1 MTTPSKDAKISAIA
15 SYFTFIGWLIG
26 FFINLD
32 EKHEFANFHLRQS
45 LGIQTLFYA
54 TGALLPLTKSQ
65 YAGYGFLLCFFV
77 LWGYAVGTAV
87 QNEMKPVPLVG
98 NLFQKLFK
106 FIK

>member
-1 MTTPSKDAKISAIA
+1 MVAPTKDAKISAIA
-15 SYFTFIGWLIG
+15 SYFTLIGWIIG

-54 TGALLPLTKSQ
+54 VGALLGLTTSKV
-65 YAGYGFLLCFFV
+65 AGFGFLLCFLV

-87 QNEMKPVPLVG
+87 QNETKPVPLVG
-98 NLFQKLFK
+98 NLFQKVFK

>member
-1 MTTPSKDAKISAIA
+1 MATPTKDARISAVA
-15 SYFTFIGWLIG
+15 SYFTFIGWIIG

-32 EKHEFANFHLRQS
+32 ERHEFANFHLRQS

-54 TGALLPLTKSQ
+54 VGALLGLTTSV
-65 YAGYGFLLCFFV
+65 YAGYGFLLAFLI

-98 NLFQKLFK
+98 QFFQKIFK